1 MIKICTFKKVQIL
14 AGLRCAFSASIVFSI
29 VNNLLIQTYN
39 LHRLVGIPKKE
50 RRTENGKIDTVV
62 NSLLSP
68 FFLSMSAFSVFRD
81 AAQTC

>member
-39 LHRLVGIPKKE
+39 LHRLVGIPKKGKTDRE
-50 RRTENGKIDTVV
+50 RKNGHSSEFTAV
-62 NSLLSP
+62 
-68 FFLSMSAFSVFRD
+68 SVFSFYVRFF
-81 AAQTC
+81 CF